1 VGRKTAILVLLAA
14 GCALVPSSRERAS
27 TRATVPGLLLAD
39 DAPRFL
45 VCGHRG
51 DYFGGKHNTLD
62 SFQQALR
69 HGADLV
75 EADVEATADGVL
87 VIEHDAWPRTKQYA
101 ECDDLLT
108 LRALLGWAEGRT
120 VVVLDV
126 KTDRI
131 PAVVG
136 AVRTAAA
143 VDRVLFYG
151 EDEPEYRAMRAQGDD
166 LYVMVRARE
175 AAGLRAW
182 LRLDDPRAVVV
193 QGDVAWLTP
202 GLVAEVH
209 ATGRRVWANSYR
221 GTFGHELFG
230 ARRSAAETFAK
241 GIDIAQTNNPARAA
255 DARAEALAR

>member
-1 VGRKTAILVLLAA
+1 VKRTFVLPILLFA
-14 GCALVPSSRERAS
+14 GCALVPTARERAS
-27 TRATVPGLLLAD
+27 ARATVPDLLLAD

-62 SFQQALR
+62 SFDQALR

-75 EADVEATADGVL
+75 EADVETTADGVL
-87 VIEHDAWPRTKQYA
+87 VLEHDTWPRTKPFA
-101 ECDDLLT
+101 ECGDILT
-108 LRALLGWAEGRT
+108 LKALLDWAAGRT
-120 VVVLDV
+120 VLVLDV
-126 KTDRI
+126 KTGRI
-131 PAVVG
+131 PAVVD
-136 AVRTAAA
+136 AV
-143 VDRVLFYG
+143 
-151 EDEPEYRAMRAQGDD
+151 AQGDD

-182 LRLDDPRAVVV
+182 LAQDDPRVVV
-193 QGDVAWLTP
+193 IQGDVRWLTP
-202 GLVAEVH
+202 ELVAEVR
-209 ATGRRVWANSYR
+209 ATGRRVFANSYR

-241 GIDIAQTNNPARAA
+241 GIDIAQSNNPARAA